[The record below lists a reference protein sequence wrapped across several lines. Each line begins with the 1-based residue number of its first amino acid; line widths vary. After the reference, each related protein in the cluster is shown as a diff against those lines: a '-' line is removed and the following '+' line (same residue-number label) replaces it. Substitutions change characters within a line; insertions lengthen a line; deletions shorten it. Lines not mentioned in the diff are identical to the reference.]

1 MQLAELRKIYDAE
14 GPYAT
19 VYLETQEA
27 SEDATKQIELR
38 WNNLKETLEEQ
49 QAPEELLDAVE
60 QAILAEDSHE
70 VAREGRVLVAA
81 ASGVL
86 LNEGWDPETASGDS
100 AVYLEEPALGLY
112 VRHAAQGIKMLVAIT
127 DREGAAVRKMVATA
141 STQDERGQE
150 QEAGYESSESVQK
163 PRGGALSHNQIQ
175 RRAEEAVQQNARGIA
190 EHLEKTARSWNPDVL
205 ILAGEVQGRTALA
218 AELPPALEEIKH
230 DVERGGAQDE
240 RAEDALADE
249 LQSIAADLAVK
260 NAADHA
266 GRFEQAKAHNLAVEG
281 IDAVAHAAGVG
292 AVETLLLGTET
303 ANDQEANV
311 LAACVRTDS
320 ELELMDLDAQDG
332 VAAVLRFDV
341 SDFPGS

>member
-1 MQLAELRKIYDAE
+1 M
-14 GPYAT
+14 
-19 VYLETQEA
+19 
-27 SEDATKQIELR
+27 
-38 WNNLKETLEEQ
+38 
-49 QAPEELLDAVE
+49 E
-60 QAILAEDSHE
+60 QAIMAEDSHE
-70 VAREGRVLVAA
+70 
-81 ASGVL
+81 
-86 LNEGWDPETASGDS
+86 
-100 AVYLEEPALGLY
+100 
-112 VRHAAQGIKMLVAIT
+112 
-127 DREGAAVRKMVATA
+127 VATA
-141 STQDERGQE
+141 STQDEQGQE

-240 RAEDALADE
+240 RAEEALADE

-266 GRFEQAKAHNLAVEG
+266 GSFEQAKAHNLAVEG
-281 IDAVAHAAGVG
+281 VDAVAHAAGVG
-292 AVETLLLGTET
+292 AVETLLLGTEAKT
-303 ANDQEANV
+303 EQESNV
-311 LAACVRTDS
+311 LAACVRTDA

-332 VAAVLRFDV
+332 VAAILRFDV
-341 SDFPGS
+341 SDFPDS